1 MVLLSSRKLEQVLAD
16 GKIETWSKVKY
27 LILPAVLGSL
37 VVPFHII
44 SPWYGP
50 KEPALNIFVSVP
62 CNILT
67 AYLTFWGIKRA
78 FLENLKIDGAAFF
91 ERFAMLCVPPM
102 IRVMAVTLLLSLV
115 VTFSRIPVPE
125 EGSLVFTRAS
135 IFFSVLGPILTFA
148 VYSMVRRS
156 FQRLGELI
164 RQRNH

>member
-16 GKIETWSKVKY
+16 GKLETWSKVKY
-27 LILPAVLGSL
+27 LILPAVLNSL
-37 VVPFHII
+37 AAAFYIR
-44 SPWYGP
+44 PWYGP

-78 FLENLKIDGAAFF
+78 FLENQKIDGVAFF

-102 IRVMAVTLLLSLV
+102 IRVMTVTFLLSLAV
-115 VTFSRIPVPE
+115 AYSRIPVPE